1 MKMKYLLIFFI
12 FFYSTSETISQTCI
26 INQLDLVLALD
37 SSSIVGASNFELIK
51 NSIIHMIYTLNIGS
65 SNVRVGIVGFS
76 SMKIS
81 SFLFFKNI
89 CFN

>member
-12 FFYSTSETISQTCI
+12 FFYSTSETISQTCT

-81 SFLFFKNI
+81 SFLFFKKYML
-89 CFN
+89 